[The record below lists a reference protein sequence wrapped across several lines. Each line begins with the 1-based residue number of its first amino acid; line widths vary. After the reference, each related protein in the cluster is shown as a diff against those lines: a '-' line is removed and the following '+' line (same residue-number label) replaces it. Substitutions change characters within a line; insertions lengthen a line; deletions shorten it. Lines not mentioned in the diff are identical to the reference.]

1 MGPIQSVEEFLSL
14 LRRRRL
20 LIAAVVLFGAIVSF
34 MVGVTRPKTYETGAV
49 IQVESPV
56 IDGQEQNAGAQSARV
71 LQVIEQRLTTRE
83 NLAAMIERH
92 NLFGGDAAGL
102 PLDKQISTLR
112 ASITFQSIASA
123 AQQNFGA
130 PTTVSALM
138 ITTRLDDPEKAARVA
153 NDLAQSVLDMS
164 VARQTNRAMDTV
176 RFFQAEEA
184 RVSQEIVA
192 LEAEIASFKNANP
205 AAQAGTIAITDRAS
219 LDSDL
224 RRLTQDL
231 LAVQG
236 ERSAL
241 EGKDRLRETDR
252 RRIDELKVQE
262 GVLQSQQVALQAQR
276 AALEQQAAQAPEVE
290 RQLSAYARQL
300 QQLQSQYDLISARKA
315 EADTALRLEEE
326 NHAEHFSLLE
336 RAIAPAYATGGGG
349 RKIALAG
356 AVSSV
361 ILGIALAFLMDLLNP
376 VLRSARQMERE
387 LDIRP
392 VITLPELNLHP
403 AASDPWITRMW
414 HRLRRYQLRS
424 S

>member
-92 NLFGGDAAGL
+92 GLFGGEAAAL
-102 PLDKQISTLR
+102 PLDKQIAALR

-164 VARQTNRAMDTV
+164 VARQTSRAMDTV

-192 LEAEIASFKNANP
+192 LEAEIAVFKNANP
-205 AAQAGTIAITDRAS
+205 VAQAGSDAATDRAA

-224 RRLTQDL
+224 RRLSQDI

-236 ERSAL
+236 ERGAL

-276 AALEQQAAQAPEVE
+276 AALDQRAAQAPEVE
-290 RQLSAYARQL
+290 RRLSAYARQL
-300 QQLQSQYDLISARKA
+300 QQLQSQYDLVSARKA
-315 EADTALRLEEE
+315 EAETALRL
-326 NHAEHFSLLE
+326 
-336 RAIAPAYATGGGG
+336 
-349 RKIALAG
+349 
-356 AVSSV
+356 
-361 ILGIALAFLMDLLNP
+361 
-376 VLRSARQMERE
+376 
-387 LDIRP
+387 
-392 VITLPELNLHP
+392 
-403 AASDPWITRMW
+403 
-414 HRLRRYQLRS
+414 
-424 S
+424 

>member
-92 NLFGGDAAGL
+92 GLFGGEAAAL
-102 PLDKQISTLR
+102 PLDKQIAALR

-164 VARQTNRAMDTV
+164 VARQTSRAMDTV

-192 LEAEIASFKNANP
+192 LEAEIAVFKNANP
-205 AAQAGTIAITDRAS
+205 VAQAGSDAATDRAA

-224 RRLTQDL
+224 RRLSQDI

-236 ERSAL
+236 ERGAL

-276 AALEQQAAQAPEVE
+276 AALDQRAAQAPEVE
-290 RQLSAYARQL
+290 RRLSAYARQL
-300 QQLQSQYDLISARKA
+300 QQLQSQYDLVSARKA
-315 EADTALRLEEE
+315 EAETALRLEEE

-336 RAIAPAYATGGGG
+336 RAIAPASPTGGGG

-356 AVSSV
+356 AVGSL
-361 ILGIALAFLMDLLNP
+361 IFGIVLAFLLDLLNP

-392 VITLPELNLHP
+392 VITLPVLNLHP
-403 AASDPWITRMW
+403 ATSEPWVTRLW
-414 HRLRRYQLRS
+414 HRLRGRQLRRS
-424 S
+424 